1 MERNS
6 SRAVAARRRAGVTL
20 APLALILW
28 GLALWAWVAMSTP
41 AGASSD
47 EQFHDVHV
55 ELYTQSNGAW
65 YHVLVDMFVADTGNF
80 EADAQAARDSIV
92 ARFPGAVVAG
102 GEGQVQAAFV
112 LNGYWW
118 SSHTTS
124 WAYNDAGKPAGL
136 SGELP
141 SLISASSAWAATGA
155 DFSFSNTGTNTAN
168 TGACGGGGLDGN
180 NTVGWAPQSGSV
192 LAVTCTW
199 YGNGNPAAAVEFDMQ
214 IDPDWNWTTG
224 NPTQV
229 DLASVTVHEF
239 GHALGLGHTSTSGAV
254 MFPSYSSG
262 TINRTP
268 QPDDVNGILAIYGAV
283 GGGPTATPTDTA
295 TPAGTN
301 TPTPTATQPGGPTA
315 TPTQP
320 GGPTATPTP
329 FGGPTATNTPF
340 GGPTATN
347 TPFGGPTATN
357 TPAGG
362 PPATSTPTHPAG
374 ATNTPTATATPTKT
388 PTPKASPT
396 PTNTPQPLPPSLPI
410 LPGANFLAWPGGT
423 VSASDALGG
432 HGNVIQIVYSWNPDT
447 GRWEH
452 YGPNLPPYVNSLQWL
467 QTGNA
472 YWFIASGSALIEV
485 H

>member
-1 MERNS
+1 MERNPS
-6 SRAVAARRRAGVTL
+6 HAEARGYRAGVTL
-20 APLALILW
+20 APLALVLW

-41 AGASSD
+41 AGATGD
-47 EQFHDVHV
+47 DQFHDVHV

-65 YHVLVDMFVADTGNF
+65 YHVLIDMFVADTGNF

-102 GEGQVQAAFV
+102 EEGHVEAAFV

-118 SSHTTS
+118 SSHHSS
-124 WAYNDAGKPAGL
+124 WAYNEAGKPAGL

-141 SLISASSAWAATGA
+141 SLVSASNAWAGTGA
-155 DFSFSNTGTNTAN
+155 DFSFASSGTNNAN
-168 TGACGGGGLDGN
+168 TGACGGGGLDGI

-199 YGNGNPAAAVEFDMQ
+199 YGGGNPAAAVEFDMQ
-214 IDPDWNWTTG
+214 IDPAWNWTTG

-229 DLASVTVHEF
+229 DLESVTVHEF

-268 QPDDVNGILAIYGAV
+268 QTDDVNGILAIYGAL
-283 GGGPTATPTDTA
+283 GGGPTATPTNTA

-301 TPTPTATQPGGPTA
+301 TPTPTATQPGAPTA
-315 TPTQP
+315 TPTSP
-320 GGPTATPTP
+320 GAPTATPTNTP
-329 FGGPTATNTPF
+329 PGGPPSPTNTPP
-340 GGPTATN
+340 GGP
-347 TPFGGPTATN
+347 PSPTN

-362 PPATSTPTHPAG
+362 PSATSTSTPTHPAG
-374 ATNTPTATATPTKT
+374 GSTNTPTATATPTKT

-396 PTNTPQPLPPSLPI
+396 PTKTPHPLPPSLPI
-410 LPGANFLAWPGGT
+410 LPGANFLAWPGDT
-423 VSASDALGG
+423 VNAAQALGG
-432 HGNVIQIVYSWNPDT
+432 HGNVIEIVYSWNPDT
-447 GRWEH
+447 LQWEH
-452 YGPNLPPYVNSLQWL
+452 YGPGLPSYVNSLQWL

-472 YWFIASGSALIEV
+472 YWFIASSSAIIEV
-485 H
+485 D